1 MSVNVHLGCGRRV
14 IPGFVNV
21 DIADYDHIDHRHDI
35 RTLPFFDDD
44 RIDLIY
50 AAHVLEY
57 FDRVEVVTVL
67 AEWRRVLKV
76 GGTLR
81 LAVPDF
87 AAMVEVFRETSDLN
101 LVLGPMYGR
110 MQTGSADDPLVI
122 YHKTVYDFA
131 TLSETL
137 SAAGFENIRRYDWR
151 DTVHKDH
158 DDHSQA
164 YIPHMDKDHGRLIS
178 LNVEAQKSARLPEE
192 KP

>member
-1 MSVNVHLGCGRRV
+1 MSINVHLGCGRRV

-21 DIADYDHIDHRHDI
+21 DIADFDHIDHRHDI
-35 RTLPFFDDD
+35 RTLPFFSDDS
-44 RIDLIY
+44 IDLIY
-50 AAHVLEY
+50 ASHVLEY
-57 FDRVEVVTVL
+57 FDRVEVAPVL
-67 AEWRRVLKV
+67 AEWRRVLKA

-87 AAMVEVFRETSDLN
+87 EAMVEVYRDSGDLE
-101 LVLGPMYGR
+101 LILGPMYGR
-110 MQTGSADDPLVI
+110 MQPGGGDDPLVI

-131 TLSETL
+131 TLSDTL
-137 SAAGFENIRRYDWR
+137 SLAGFENIRRYDWR

-178 LNVEAQKSARLPEE
+178 LNIEAQKSAHQETP
-192 KP
+192 